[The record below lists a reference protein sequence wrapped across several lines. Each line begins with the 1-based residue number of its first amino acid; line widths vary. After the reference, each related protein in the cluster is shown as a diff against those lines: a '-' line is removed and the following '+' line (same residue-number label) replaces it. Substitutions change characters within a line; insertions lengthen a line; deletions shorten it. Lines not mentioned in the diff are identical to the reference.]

1 MRKLK
6 RFVVSSSRCLTADE
20 MTALNGGEFIPYA
33 CYTYGQACV
42 IPASGGVNT
51 GTCKWVDTSVGQKT
65 LTCVVNA

>member
-20 MTALNGGEFIPYA
+20 MTALNGGEFLPYA
-33 CYTYGQACV
+33 CSFYGQACA
-42 IPASGGVNT
+42 IPYYGGVNT
-51 GTCKWVDTSVGQKT
+51 GTCKWVDTDVGKKA